1 MVPHWATAA
10 LAGLLTSRP
19 VRATY
24 RPLRRMLPFEALARS
39 RWWQSMRF
47 AMTQS
52 YADRADKT
60 FTSFMR
66 VPTQF
71 EALTDAVLPGVF
83 GQQTS
88 EALRI
93 VVMGCSNGAEAFSI
107 ASVLSRE
114 YPSLDFAIDAYD
126 LSDAMIAQ
134 AKSGRFP
141 REHVVTVHPSND
153 FVTSTFDAEDE
164 AYIVKPAIARRVSF
178 GVADLFDTS
187 VIERIGTADIVF
199 AQNVLINF
207 PRPRAREAF
216 QQVLRLLKQRAV
228 LFIDGVDI
236 DLREELTRAAG
247 LRPLDYKIRE
257 IHDDARV
264 IRGEVWPWVYWGLE
278 PFAERRNWRERYAT
292 IYLTHAAHAAQQQH
306 ERRALA

>member
-1 MVPHWATAA
+1 
-10 LAGLLTSRP
+10 
-19 VRATY
+19 
-24 RPLRRMLPFEALARS
+24 MLPFESLARS

-52 YADRADKT
+52 NEDRSDKT
-60 FTSFMR
+60 FTRFMR

-83 GQQTS
+83 AQQTS
-88 EALRI
+88 EPLRV

-107 ASVLSRE
+107 ASVLSTKH
-114 YPSLDFAIDAYD
+114 PSLDFAIDAFD

-134 AKSGRFP
+134 AKSGRYP
-141 REHVVTVHPSND
+141 REQVDRLHPPTVD
-153 FVTSTFDAEDE
+153 FVTSTFDADEE

-187 VIERIGTADIVF
+187 VIQRIGTADIVF

-207 PRPRAREAF
+207 PRARAREGF
-216 QQVLRLLKQRAV
+216 QQILRLLKPRAV
-228 LFIDGVDI
+228 LFIDGMDI
-236 DLREELTRAAG
+236 DLREQLTRAAG
-247 LRPLDYKIRE
+247 LHPLDYKIRE

-264 IRGEVWPWVYWGLE
+264 IRGDVWPWVYWGLE

-292 IYLTHAAHAAQQQH
+292 IFLTGSAHAAQ
-306 ERRALA
+306 RASA

>member
-1 MVPHWATAA
+1 
-10 LAGLLTSRP
+10 
-19 VRATY
+19 
-24 RPLRRMLPFEALARS
+24 
-39 RWWQSMRF
+39 MRF

-60 FTSFMR
+60 FTRFMR

-83 GQQTS
+83 AQQTS

-107 ASVLSRE
+107 ASVLSKK

-134 AKSGRFP
+134 AKSARFP
-141 REHVVTVHPSND
+141 RDQVVTVHPPSND
-153 FVTSTFDAEDE
+153 FVTSTFDADAEE
-164 AYIVKPAIARRVSF
+164 YIVKPAIARRVCF
-178 GVADLFDTS
+178 GVADLFDAS
-187 VIERIGTADIVF
+187 VMQRIGTADIVF

-216 QQVLRLLKQRAV
+216 QHVLRLLKPRAA
-228 LFIDGVDI
+228 LFIDGMDV

-247 LRPLDYKIRE
+247 LHPLDYKIRE

-278 PFAERRNWRERYAT
+278 PFAEQRDWRERYAT
-292 IYLTHAAHAAQQQH
+292 IYLTRSAHAAQQH
-306 ERRALA
+306 ERRASA

>member
-1 MVPHWATAA
+1 
-10 LAGLLTSRP
+10 
-19 VRATY
+19 
-24 RPLRRMLPFEALARS
+24 MLPFESLARS

-60 FTSFMR
+60 FTRFMR

-71 EALTDAVLPGVF
+71 EALTDAVVPAVF
-83 GQQTS
+83 AQQTS
-88 EALRI
+88 DPLRI
-93 VVMGCSNGAEAFSI
+93 IVMGCSNGAEAFSI
-107 ASVLSRE
+107 ASVLSRK
-114 YPSLDFAIDAYD
+114 YPSLDFVIDAYD
-126 LSDAMIAQ
+126 LSEAMIAQ

-141 REHVVTVHPSND
+141 RDHVDTVHPPSND
-153 FVTSTFDAEDE
+153 FVTSTFDAADE
-164 AYIVKPAIARRVSF
+164 EYIVKPAIARRVSF
-178 GVADLFDTS
+178 GVADLFDAS
-187 VIERIGTADIVF
+187 MIQRIGTGDVVF

-207 PRPRAREAF
+207 RRARAREAF
-216 QQVLRLLKQRAV
+216 QQILRLLKPRAA
-228 LFIDGVDI
+228 LFIDGMDI

-247 LRPLDYKIRE
+247 LHPLDYKIRE

-292 IYLTHAAHAAQQQH
+292 IYLTRSAQAEQ
-306 ERRALA
+306 RASA